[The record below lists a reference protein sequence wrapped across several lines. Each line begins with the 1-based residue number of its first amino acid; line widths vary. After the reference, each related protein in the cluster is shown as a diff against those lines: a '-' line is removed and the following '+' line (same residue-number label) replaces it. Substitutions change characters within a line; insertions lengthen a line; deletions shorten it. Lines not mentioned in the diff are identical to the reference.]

1 MLGRERSV
9 GASSVA
15 WFCSALCSMKNLNPI
30 GIKAARTMD
39 QVIYE
44 ITPQRP
50 SAAKRYQATH
60 PELDLLRHSKLVP
73 VGPGRSPWWLASS
86 LIS

>member
-30 GIKAARTMD
+30 GIKAAQPWTKSYTRSRRKDRAQRKDIKRHIRNWTFC
-39 QVIYE
+39 VIQNW
-44 ITPQRP
+44 T
-50 SAAKRYQATH
+50 
-60 PELDLLRHSKLVP
+60 P